1 MFIQIIAKIGRKLPE
16 TGRKL
21 PKTGR
26 KLPETGR
33 KLPKMGVFCGRIFPP
48 APLFS
53 LQELCLFLPAVDTLS
68 GQRMSNIIEKKQTG
82 PHGWV
87 CSVLP

>member
-21 PKTGR
+21 S
-26 KLPETGR
+26 ETGR
-33 KLPKMGVFCGRIFPP
+33 KLPKMEVFCGRNFPP

-53 LQELCLFLPAVDTLS
+53 LQESCLFLPAVDTLS